1 MNMDSYKVEL
11 NKEFV
16 TAKKFFNENSEDL
29 QELKRYIDMLFE
41 KEKVDKETVTGE
53 NDKFEKEIQTDL
65 QVAQNIEAPLF
76 IN

>member
-41 KEKVDKETVTGE
+41 KEKLDKETITGE
-53 NDKFEKEIQTDL
+53 NDKF
-65 QVAQNIEAPLF
+65 
-76 IN
+76 